1 MDIVAIPIEV
11 VHAILIIAAQDH
23 VAECRPWA
31 LSLALLN
38 HSIAHLLRPILFYS
52 VIVDERNAPYFAAPG
67 PSDFVLSLTRHL
79 SVIPDVDLDV
89 GTVILARW
97 KPTAGS
103 FLFAHWSLL
112 RDFMNKPEAEALRG
126 IEVRFERLLSAF
138 AGGYRS
144 APANIAGQL
153 TRVAGYIPLLWV
165 SGDGSPLLE
174 PREWASIL
182 CEKLPALTDLGLDLL
197 ETAPDWGIGKMEET
211 GQPPA
216 QAEEYLVSLRDV
228 LLALLEIKPQLRIC
242 IRAGGDYIF
251 FKALIQRIVV
261 EGVNNSR
268 LRVGFDTQLTED
280 DDAMNEILVQDAWKG
295 KDTWNVA
302 PR

>member
-1 MDIVAIPIEV
+1 
-11 VHAILIIAAQDH
+11 
-23 VAECRPWA
+23 
-31 LSLALLN
+31 
-38 HSIAHLLRPILFYS
+38 
-52 VIVDERNAPYFAAPG
+52 
-67 PSDFVLSLTRHL
+67 
-79 SVIPDVDLDV
+79 
-89 GTVILARW
+89 
-97 KPTAGS
+97 
-103 FLFAHWSLL
+103 
-112 RDFMNKPEAEALRG
+112 MNKPEAEALRG

-138 AGGYRS
+138 ARGYRS

-153 TRVAGYIPLLWV
+153 TLVAGYIPLLWV

-242 IRAGGDYIF
+242 IRAGGD
-251 FKALIQRIVV
+251 
-261 EGVNNSR
+261 
-268 LRVGFDTQLTED
+268 
-280 DDAMNEILVQDAWKG
+280 
-295 KDTWNVA
+295 
-302 PR
+302 